1 MLEKTKANLSCIP
14 DRTFE
19 VVVIEDNKLINT
31 ILSNV
36 LDSTINKIVH
46 STKYPIKFSS
56 FYFGADFLTY
66 LENRNPDR
74 SELIVFSDYYLEND
88 MNGAKILK
96 RIKQK
101 GIDATVII
109 MSDAT
114 NKQTSIDTVYMG
126 AHCFLF
132 KNSRTPFVCSS
143 ILSRILDNV
152 N

>member
-1 MLEKTKANLSCIP
+1 MLEKTKANPSCIP
-14 DRTFE
+14 NRAFE
-19 VVVIEDNKLINT
+19 VVVIEDNKLINS
-31 ILSNV
+31 ILSNE
-36 LDSTINKIVH
+36 LDSTINKIMH
-46 STKYPIKFSS
+46 LKNYPIKFSS

-66 LENRNPDR
+66 LENRKLDR
-74 SELIVFSDYYLEND
+74 SKLIVFSDYYLEND
-88 MNGAKILK
+88 MNGAEILK
-96 RIKQK
+96 RIKKK

-126 AHCFLF
+126 AHCFLI